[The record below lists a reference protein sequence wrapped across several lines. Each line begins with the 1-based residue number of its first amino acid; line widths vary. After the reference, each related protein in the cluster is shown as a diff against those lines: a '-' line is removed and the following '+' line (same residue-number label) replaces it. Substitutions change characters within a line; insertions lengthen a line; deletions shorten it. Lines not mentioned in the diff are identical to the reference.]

1 MQARVASL
9 VLLLFVTAGAQSQ
22 SLHFPTPPQQSA
34 PWNAPGNVPTNL
46 LSAVTTLFAQ
56 GFPDPRGCEYR
67 HVTVEVDSVWGEPRL
82 IRAATNQETATSPS
96 RASTRGW
103 VLPEWPDLSGGG
115 TG

>member
-9 VLLLFVTAGAQSQ
+9 VFLLLGTAGAQSQ
-22 SLHFPTPPQQSA
+22 PTQFPTPPQQSA
-34 PWNAPGNVPTNL
+34 PWNAPNTLPTNL

-67 HVTVEVDSVWGEPRL
+67 HVTVEVGSVWGEPRY
-82 IRAATNQETATSPS
+82 RAETNLTTPPVF

-103 VLPEWPDLSGGG
+103 VLPATSV
-115 TG
+115 TTQHFA